1 VSQVRAAKIGIL
13 GAGFVANTFHM
24 PSFREVEGLEVVA
37 AFSHR
42 KEVAEDFARRWNVPK
57 TYYGD
62 EGIAKLCSDPEVE
75 LVDIALPNNLHL
87 DATTAA
93 AENHKNVI
101 CEKPLAR
108 NEQEAK
114 QMLDVVRKHNV
125 LHFYAENQVFI
136 PQIARARSLI
146 ERGVLGQIFWVR
158 CREAHFGQH
167 SAWFYDP
174 KLAGGGALLDLGAHA
189 VEVARYLLGKKPVS
203 VFGWASKLA
212 HSTIGEDNA
221 LVLLK
226 HKDSELAQAENSWVT
241 RGGLEFHVEVYGGN
255 GRMFVDISREA
266 GISLFTAQGA
276 SKISG
281 AGETIME
288 TTETKK
294 GRVFP
299 ALNEHAT
306 LGFVDEIKH
315 FLSSLSTGQK
325 AIETFEEGYFVNKV
339 IGAAYRSAKSGSWEP
354 IQED

>member
-1 VSQVRAAKIGIL
+1 MRPVKVGML

-24 PSFREVEGLEVVA
+24 PSFREIEGAQVVA
-37 AFSHR
+37 AFSYR
-42 KEVAEDFARRWNVPK
+42 KDIVEQFAKTWNIPK
-57 TYYGD
+57 TYHGD
-62 EGIAKLCSDPEVE
+62 DGIAKLCADPEVE

-87 DATTAA
+87 TAATAA
-93 AENHKNVI
+93 AEDHKNIV

-108 NEQEAK
+108 NQQEAK

-125 LHFYAENQVFI
+125 QHFYAENHVFI
-136 PQIARARSLI
+136 PQIARAKALI
-146 ERGVLGQIFWVR
+146 DRGVLGQVFWVR

-255 GRMFVDISREA
+255 GTVFVNISREA

-281 AGETIME
+281 TGETITE

-325 AIETFEEGYFVNKV
+325 AIETFEEGYLVNK
-339 IGAAYRSAKSGSWEP
+339 IIDAAYRSAKSGSWEP
-354 IQED
+354 IEED

>member
-1 VSQVRAAKIGIL
+1 MRPVKVGML

-24 PSFREVEGLEVVA
+24 PSFHEIEGAQVVA

-42 KEVAEDFARRWNVPK
+42 KDIVEQFAKTWNILK
-57 TYYGD
+57 TYHGD
-62 EGIAKLCSDPEVE
+62 DGIARLCADPEVE
-75 LVDIALPNNLHL
+75 LVDIVLPNNLHL
-87 DATTAA
+87 AAATAA
-93 AENHKNVI
+93 AENNKNIV

-125 LHFYAENQVFI
+125 QHFYAENQVFI
-136 PQIARARSLI
+136 PQIARAKALI
-146 ERGVLGQIFWVR
+146 DRGVLGQVFWVR

-189 VEVARYLLGKKPVS
+189 VEVARYLLGKKPIS

-212 HSTIGEDNA
+212 HSTTGEDNA

-255 GRMFVDISREA
+255 GTLFVNISREA
-266 GISLFTAQGA
+266 GVSLFTAQGA

-281 AGETIME
+281 TGETIVE

-315 FLSSLSTGQK
+315 FMSSLSTGEK
-325 AIETFEEGYFVNKV
+325 AIETFEEGYFVNKI
-339 IGAAYRSAKSGSWEP
+339 IGAAYRSSKSGSWEP
-354 IQED
+354 LQED